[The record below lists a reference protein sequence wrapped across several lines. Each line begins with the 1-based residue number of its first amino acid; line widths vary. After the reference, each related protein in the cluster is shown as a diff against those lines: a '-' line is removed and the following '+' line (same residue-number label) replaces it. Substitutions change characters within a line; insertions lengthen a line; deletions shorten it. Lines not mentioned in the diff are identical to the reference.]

1 MQGYSQTLA
10 MVSDARLPDGY
21 RPTQQRT
28 IYTELEIVE
37 KVEAHLL
44 KDVRHIHHDPVV
56 DDLVVVVEAVPV
68 RHPHFDLATSRRKA
82 EPFATKVGT
91 FREGQPPVQA

>member
-10 MVSDARLPDGY
+10 LVHDARLSDGD
-21 RPTQQRT
+21 RPTQKRT
-28 IYTELEIVE
+28 IHTEFEIVE

-44 KDVRHIHHDPVV
+44 KDMRHIHHDPVV

-68 RHPHFDLATSRRKA
+68 RDPHFDLATGRR
-82 EPFATKVGT
+82 
-91 FREGQPPVQA
+91 